1 MFLCSNDFMLNE
13 IGFARLIKY
22 FIFGLWD
29 LIFQFLPWSPMRVLW
44 MKLFGA
50 DVAWSAVVDRV
61 NFMNLDRRGL
71 AGLAIGKKSFVG
83 VAAILDLAGELV
95 IEDQA
100 TVSPGAAILTHFS
113 VGFADHPLVKNYPK
127 KVSKTVIGA
136 GAFVG
141 VHATVLAGVK
151 VGENSMVAA
160 GAAVVDNVAENAMV
174 AGVPAILKRK
184 LIVNG

>member
-1 MFLCSNDFMLNE
+1 MLKE
-13 IGFARLIKY
+13 IGLTRIIKY

-29 LIFQFLPWSPMRVLW
+29 VIFRLLPWSPMRVLW

-50 DVAWSAVVDRV
+50 DVAWSAVMERV
-61 NFMNLDRRGL
+61 NFMNLDRKGL
-71 AGLAIGKKSFVG
+71 AGLSMGKKSFVG

-95 IEDQA
+95 IGEQA

-113 VGFADHPLVKNYPK
+113 VGFADHPLVKIYPK
-127 KVSKTVIGA
+127 KVSKTVIDK

-151 VGENSMVAA
+151 IGKNSMVAA
-160 GAAVVDNVAENAMV
+160 GAAVVDNVPDKTMM
-174 AGVPAILKRK
+174 AGVPAIVKRE

>member
-1 MFLCSNDFMLNE
+1 MFVE
-13 IGFARLIKY
+13 IGLYRLTKY

-29 LIFQFLPWSPMRVLW
+29 LIFRLLPWSPLRIFWMR
-44 MKLFGA
+44 LFGA
-50 DVAWSAVVDRV
+50 DVEWSAVVERV
-61 NFMNLDRRGL
+61 NFMNLDRKGL
-71 AGLAIGKKSFVG
+71 AGLSIGKKSFVG

-95 IEDQA
+95 IGEQA

-127 KVSKTVIGA
+127 KVSRTVIGA

-141 VHATVLAGVK
+141 VHATVLAGVE

-160 GAAVVDNVAENAMV
+160 GAAVVDNVAKNVMA
-174 AGVPAILKRK
+174 AGVPARRK
-184 LIVNG
+184 KVIASDPD

>member
-1 MFLCSNDFMLNE
+1 MLKE
-13 IGFARLIKY
+13 VGLKRLFKY

-29 LIFQFLPWSPMRVLW
+29 VVFRLLPWSPLRILW

-50 DVAWSAVVDRV
+50 KIAWSAVVERV

-71 AGLAIGKKSFVG
+71 LGLSIGEKSFVG

-95 IEDQA
+95 IEDQG

-113 VGFADHPLVKNYPK
+113 VGFADHPLVKTYPK
-127 KVSKTVIGA
+127 KVLKTVIGK

-141 VHATVLAGVK
+141 VHATVLAGVA

-160 GAAVVDNVAENAMV
+160 GAMVVDNVTENTMV
-174 AGVPAILKRK
+174 AGVPAKRK
-184 LIVNG
+184 KVIS

>member
-1 MFLCSNDFMLNE
+1 MLNE
-13 IGFARLIKY
+13 IGLARLVKY

-29 LIFQFLPWSPMRVLW
+29 VVFRLLPWSPLRVLW
-44 MKLFGA
+44 MNLFGA
-50 DVAWSAVVDRV
+50 KVAWSAVMDRV

-71 AGLAIGKKSFVG
+71 SGLSIGKKSFVG

-95 IEDQA
+95 IEQQA

-113 VGFADHPLVKNYPK
+113 VGFSDHPLVKTYPK
-127 KVSKTVIGA
+127 KVLKTVIGK

-141 VHATVLAGVK
+141 VHATVLAGVA

-160 GAAVVDNVAENAMV
+160 GAAVVDNVEQNTMV
-174 AGVPAILKRK
+174 AGVPAVIKKTYK
-184 LIVNG
+184 LTNLQTNK